1 MKEIKDRLVDLA
13 LKFTTPFCYQCYVK
27 APANVCPE
35 CHSDDLM
42 RHLSC
47 VGVEYGTEWVI
58 EHLLKENLEPVDI
71 KEHFK
76 EHIRA
81 CYPEE
86 VKVAWLTLDVVD
98 VLKTYDETAWDIA
111 ESDYL
116 DGLEEDGEVFTF
128 DNGLTHYWTHDLER
142 FLEESAVDE
151 PITGT

>member
-13 LKFTTPFCYQCYVK
+13 LKVTTPFCYQCYVK
-27 APANVCPE
+27 APSGACPD

-58 EHLLKENLEPVDI
+58 EHLLKENLEPVEI
-71 KEHFK
+71 GEQFE

-86 VKVAWLTLDVVD
+86 VKVAWLTLDVVE
-98 VLKTYDETAWDIA
+98 VLKTCDETAWEIA
-111 ESDYL
+111 KSEYL
-116 DGLEEDGEVFTF
+116 DELEREEEIITF
-128 DNGLTHYWTHDLER
+128 DNGLTYYWKNDLKV
-142 FLEESAVDE
+142 FLDD
-151 PITGT
+151 